1 MFFYVYN
8 IYTAFY
14 SFFYCERIAF
24 GKQIVFL
31 HKSIIMKVLQSS
43 FFRALCALI
52 VGALTIMYR
61 DEAQKWLVIV
71 IGVLF
76 FLIGVISCA
85 VYYGSRKNF
94 ADVQVLDNNG
104 VQIAG
109 ATPTF
114 PLVGIACAI
123 LGAVLALMPATF
135 QQWLSYLLAFLLVI
149 GSINQYINLAQVSK
163 LAKIGPFFWITP
175 CLTMLIGLVAL
186 VKPTLLGVSFLFIL
200 GWAILLFGVIEAI
213 NSIKI
218 YSVKKDY
225 NKAVMAVQ
233 QAVEDEEVV
242 ATTTETPQI
251 EEPKISGTAAETTE
265 VENTTI

>member
-1 MFFYVYN
+1 MYTKH
-8 IYTAFY
+8 TAFY
-14 SFFYCERIAF
+14 SFFYYKRIAF
-24 GKQIVFL
+24 AKQFVFL

-76 FLIGVISCA
+76 FLSGVISCA

-94 ADVQVLDNNG
+94 ADVQVLDSNG

-109 ATPTF
+109 TTPTL

-123 LGAVLALMPATF
+123 LGVVLALMPATF
-135 QQWLSYLLAFLLVI
+135 QQWLSYLLAFLLII

-175 CLTMLIGLVAL
+175 CITMLIGLVAL
-186 VKPTLLGVSFLFIL
+186 VKPTLLGASFLFIL
-200 GWAILLFGVIEAI
+200 GWAILLFGVIETI

-218 YSVKKDY
+218 YAIKKAY
-225 NKAVMAVQ
+225 NKAVIAAQ
-233 QAVEDEEVV
+233 QAVETEEIVS
-242 ATTTETPQI
+242 TTTETPQI
-251 EEPKISGTAAETTE
+251 KEIKASETAEETTE
-265 VENTTI
+265 VADETI